1 MKERKIENFDDDS
14 IVKDY
19 YSKPKMID
27 EVVVGLKWN
36 FWMLEEILKLM
47 LVSFLRRGERESFLI
62 VL

>member
-36 FWMLEEILKLM
+36 FWMLEEIPKLM
-47 LVSFLRRGERESFLI
+47 LVSFLRRGERDSFLI

>member
-36 FWMLEEILKLM
+36 FWMLEEIPKLM

>member
-36 FWMLEEILKLM
+36 FWMLEEIPKLM
-47 LVSFLRRGERESFLI
+47 LVSFLRRGERESFLT